1 MQATPTPAGGET
13 PTPTNSS
20 ATEWNALQD
29 GAAALFREGQQ
40 LLEELATTQGRAA
53 VTAVLLIIA
62 LVTVFVVV
70 PFLVRQI
77 RRFLTS
83 RLFDSRVADGV
94 ELIGEYIPT
103 TMSGIALRALQL
115 SILVVGGL
123 ALLVVW
129 GLVDVAVTTGRLILE
144 AIPHL
149 LNATLTLF
157 LLVLAYVGS
166 DQLRNG
172 ISRFSQGA
180 DRVTQHQE
188 EVMLRVGQVVLFV
201 TVGASIMTL
210 WGVNLS
216 GLLVGA
222 GFLGIVVGLAAR
234 QTLGSLIA
242 GFVLMFSRPFTVG
255 DWIQVGEEQGIVTD
269 ITIMNT
275 RLQNFD
281 GETVVMPND
290 RVNDRSLTNRSAN
303 GRLRLR
309 TEVGIDYEADP
320 DHAEA
325 VALEAIEAVDIVEDA
340 PAPKVVPKAFGDSA
354 IVLELRY
361 WIEHPSPPRKWRAVS
376 GVVTGVKE
384 AFDEAAITVPFP
396 QRELSAREG
405 SGATIRDG
413 QLSDGRS
420 AAETD
425 GRSAPETDGET
436 N

>member
-1 MQATPTPAGGET
+1 MQATTPAEDGT
-13 PTPTNSS
+13 PADASPS
-20 ATEWNALQD
+20 EWNALID
-29 GAAALFREGQQ
+29 GVGSLFREGQQ
-40 LLEELATTQGRAA
+40 LLQELATTQGRTA
-53 VTAVLLIIA
+53 VSAVLLVVA
-62 LVTVFVVV
+62 LAMVFVVV
-70 PFLVRQI
+70 PLVVRQL

-83 RLFDSRVADGV
+83 RLFDGRVADGV
-94 ELIGEYIPT
+94 ELIGEYVPT
-103 TMSGIALRALQL
+103 TMSGIALRTVQL
-115 SILVVGGL
+115 SILVVVGL

-149 LNATLTLF
+149 LNAVLTAF
-157 LLVLAYVGS
+157 LLLLAYVGS

-172 ISRFSQGA
+172 IQRFSQGA

-210 WGVNLS
+210 WGINLS

-255 DWIQVGEEQGIVTD
+255 DWIEVGEEEGIVTD

-290 RVNDRSLTNRSAN
+290 RVNDQSLINRSAN

-309 TEVGIDYEADP
+309 TEVGIDYDADP
-320 DHAEA
+320 DHAET
-325 VALEAIEAVDIVEDA
+325 VALEAIEAVDIVENA
-340 PAPKVVPKAFGDSA
+340 PAPKVIPKAFGDSA

-384 AFDEAAITVPFP
+384 AFDEADITVPFP
-396 QRELSAREG
+396 QRELSARDG
-405 SGATIRDG
+405 TGATLREAD
-413 QLSDGRS
+413 LSDGQS
-420 AAETD
+420 AAEAD
-425 GRSAPETDGET
+425 GDGD
-436 N
+436 

>member
-1 MQATPTPAGGET
+1 
-13 PTPTNSS
+13 
-20 ATEWNALQD
+20 
-29 GAAALFREGQQ
+29 
-40 LLEELATTQGRAA
+40 
-53 VTAVLLIIA
+53 VTAILLILA

-70 PFLVRQI
+70 PFLVRQV

-83 RLFDSRVADGV
+83 RLFDGPVADGV

-103 TMSGIALRALQL
+103 TMSGITLRILQL
-115 SILVVGGL
+115 SILIVGGL

-129 GLVDVAVTTGRLILE
+129 GLVDVAVATGRFILG

-149 LNATLTLF
+149 VNATLTLV

-172 ISRFSQGA
+172 IQRFSQGA
-180 DRVTQHQE
+180 DRVTKHQE

-255 DWIQVGEEQGIVTD
+255 DWIEVGGEQGIVTD

-290 RVNDRSLTNRSAN
+290 RVNDQSLTNRSAN

-320 DHAEA
+320 DQAEA

-340 PAPKVVPKAFGDSA
+340 PAPKVVPKEFGDSA

-384 AFDEAAITVPFP
+384 AFDEADITVPFP

-413 QLSDGRS
+413 QLSDGQ
-420 AAETD
+420 
-425 GRSAPETDGET
+425 SAPETDGET
-436 N
+436 D

>member
-1 MQATPTPAGGET
+1 MQATTPAEDGT
-13 PTPTNSS
+13 PADASPS
-20 ATEWNALQD
+20 EWNALID
-29 GAAALFREGQQ
+29 GVGSLFREGQQ
-40 LLEELATTQGRAA
+40 LLQELATTQGRTA
-53 VTAVLLIIA
+53 VSAVLLVVA
-62 LVTVFVVV
+62 LAMVFVVV
-70 PFLVRQI
+70 PLVVRQL

-83 RLFDSRVADGV
+83 RLFDGRVADGV
-94 ELIGEYIPT
+94 ELIGEYVPT
-103 TMSGIALRALQL
+103 TMSGIALRTVQL
-115 SILVVGGL
+115 SILVVVGL

-149 LNATLTLF
+149 LNAVLTAF
-157 LLVLAYVGS
+157 LLLLAYVGS

-172 ISRFSQGA
+172 IQRFSQGA

-210 WGVNLS
+210 WGINLS

-255 DWIQVGEEQGIVTD
+255 DWIEVGEEEGIVTD

-290 RVNDRSLTNRSAN
+290 RVNDQSLINRSAN

-309 TEVGIDYEADP
+309 TEVGIDYDADP
-320 DHAEA
+320 DHAET
-325 VALEAIEAVDIVEDA
+325 VALEAIEAVDIVENA
-340 PAPKVVPKAFGDSA
+340 PAPKVIPKAFGDSA

-384 AFDEAAITVPFP
+384 AFDEADITVPFP
-396 QRELSAREG
+396 QRELSARD
-405 SGATIRDG
+405 STGATLREAD
-413 QLSDGRS
+413 LSDGQS
-420 AAETD
+420 AAEAD
-425 GRSAPETDGET
+425 GDGD
-436 N
+436 